1 MTEDFEEMKKRLK
14 KRVCELYEEYKKT
27 DLNIEE
33 LK

>member
-1 MTEDFEEMKKRLK
+1 MTEDFEEMKK
-14 KRVCELYEEYKKT
+14 CAETIIELYEHYKKI

>member
-1 MTEDFEEMKKRLK
+1 MTEDFEEMKKYAETII
-14 KRVCELYEEYKKT
+14 ELYKKI